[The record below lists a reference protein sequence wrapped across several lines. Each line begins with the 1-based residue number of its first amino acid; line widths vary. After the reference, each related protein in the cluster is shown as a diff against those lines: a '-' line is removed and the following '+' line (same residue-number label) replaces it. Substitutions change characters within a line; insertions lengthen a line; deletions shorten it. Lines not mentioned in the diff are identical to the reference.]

1 MRASTTD
8 RRGRQTQTAALV
20 CLLFVVPGSIGV
32 ALAAWE
38 HDGTVLQ
45 PCVILLH
52 GLVRS
57 TSSMEKMEKALS
69 DSGYLVRNT
78 SYPSTEKPVDQLAA
92 EVIPAAVESCSEN
105 GDRPIHFVTHS
116 LGGILVRY
124 FLETNVIDKLG
135 RVVMLSPPNQGSE
148 VVDNLSDVPGFTAL
162 NGPAGMQLGTDQNS
176 IPSQLGPAT
185 FDVGIITG
193 NESINLFL
201 SLMIPGEDDGKVS
214 VERAK
219 LEGMADFLVVPHAH
233 PFIMNSELVIKQVL
247 FFLEYGRFE
256 IDEIG
261 TD

>member
-1 MRASTTD
+1 MF
-8 RRGRQTQTAALV
+8 V
-20 CLLFVVPGSIGV
+20 CLLFAASISTGV

-57 TSSMEKMEKALS
+57 SSSMEKMEKALS

-78 SYPSTEKPVDQLAA
+78 AYPSTEKPVDELASA
-92 EVIPAAVESCSEN
+92 VIPAAVESCNEE
-105 GDRPIHFVTHS
+105 GDRSIHFVTHS
-116 LGGILVRY
+116 LGGMLIRY
-124 FLETNVIDKLG
+124 YLETNVIDNLG

-148 VVDNLSDVPGFTAL
+148 VVDNLSGVPGFRAL
-162 NGPAGMQLGTDQNS
+162 NGPAGMQLGTDQDDV
-176 IPSQLGPAT
+176 PAQLGPAT

-193 NESINLFL
+193 NQSINLFL
-201 SLMIPGEDDGKVS
+201 SMMIPGEDDGKVS

-233 PFIMNSELVIKQVL
+233 PFIMKSDLVIDQVL
-247 FFLEYGRFE
+247 YFLEYGRFE
-256 IDEIG
+256 VDESG
-261 TD
+261 AD